1 MLTCVQIQFKGHSKE
16 IATTSQKNSGT
27 NPLPLLINVAGCQ
40 NMCNF

>member
-16 IATTSQKNSGT
+16 IATTNQKDSGT
-27 NPLPLLINVAGCQ
+27 NPLPPLINVAGCQ